1 MDTTT
6 HTLNA
11 AALVESLDPEAIRD
25 QLAELD
31 RQSRALRVLLRSA
44 QARQRAADRRIRSG
58 EEVRRAD

>member
-6 HTLNA
+6 HTLNT
-11 AALVESLDPEAIRD
+11 AALVESLDAEAIRD